1 MKLPPWRVAFAQTTL
16 LLTSALGQ
24 TAAPPVE
31 TRVWAHSSGKP
42 IEASLRGIE
51 GDKFILQARDG
62 RVASLPSAQFSNGDR
77 EYVRATIHSR
87 VLDTLSRP
95 GEASAARSG
104 WRGPITVEASFC
116 AVAVVQNA
124 VANGRATFQSKHFT
138 FTVPA
143 GLDAKAQQDIAE
155 FFQVTREI
163 HRVAPWGLLGEPAGK
178 DRFGVEIFASNEDFI
193 QAGGREESMADYDAK
208 ARVLRCT
215 YDSLGIVQVG
225 DGWVRSE
232 HPQSGR
238 VASIS
243 LNQMLLH
250 DLIGAMPN
258 SLLQGLTRCIAEI
271 PVVGPT
277 AWPHL
282 PPAAGSERLEE
293 MGAAAA
299 EGLKS
304 MLSIPTDTE
313 PSQPVSAARNALLTV
328 YAIHYWARLDGN
340 GTAPHLTTFLQEAQK
355 DGLKWQT
362 YNADL
367 KSYRVEWEKFKTSP
381 GVIDLGE
388 GRVRYPEGMVP
399 PKSPT
404 PPQNVESMNE
414 VPYFH
419 ISKLTSGKPPEEI
432 ASEILSHLKK
442 EGF

>member
-1 MKLPPWRVAFAQTTL
+1 MKFPPWRVAFAQTTL

-24 TAAPPVE
+24 SAAPPVE

-62 RVASLPSAQFSNGDR
+62 RVASLPSSQFSDGDR
-77 EYVRATIHSR
+77 EFVRATIHSR
-87 VLDTLSRP
+87 VLDSLARP

-104 WRGPITVEASFC
+104 WRGPITVEASLC
-116 AVAVVQNA
+116 TVAVTQNA
-124 VANGRATFQSKHFT
+124 GANGRVSFQSRHFA
-138 FTVPA
+138 FTTPA

-163 HRVAPWGLLGEPAGK
+163 HRVAPWGLLTEPAGK
-178 DRFGVEIFASNEDFI
+178 DRFDVEIFASNEDYTR
-193 QAGGREESMADYDAK
+193 AGGREGSMADYDAIS
-208 ARVLRCT
+208 RVLRCT
-215 YDSLGIVQVG
+215 YGSLGIVQVG

-250 DLIGAMPN
+250 ELIGSMPN
-258 SLLQGLTRCIAEI
+258 GLRQGICRCIAEV

-282 PPAAGSERLEE
+282 PPAVGSERIEE
-293 MGAAAA
+293 MGSAAM
-299 EGLKS
+299 ESLKS
-304 MLSIPTDTE
+304 MLTMPTDTA
-313 PSQPVSAARNALLTV
+313 PSQPVSAARNALLSV
-328 YAIHYWARLDGN
+328 YTIHYWARLDGD
-340 GTAPHLTTFLQEAQK
+340 GTAPHLTTFLQDAQK

-362 YNADL
+362 YNEDL
-367 KSYRVEWEKFKTSP
+367 KNYRVAWEKFKTTP

-414 VPYFH
+414 VPFFH
-419 ISKLTSGKPPEEI
+419 IAKLTGGKPPEDL
-432 ASEILSHLKK
+432 ASEILNRLKK